1 MASEEQLT
9 FNKPHS
15 PAENALEAFS
25 AVAHTIKH
33 EILKSRHDWNKHE
46 PRMWSRAAH
55 LSDHELTHFDLK
67 QDLVLVSSAL
77 STYGTII
84 LGKIRIPAI
93 NDDQGEG
100 FIHVRIHDPP
110 NKGTEDV
117 MFHSIFTDEGNR
129 DRDGHPKTWQA
140 VQTIDTPLVFF
151 NE

>member
-1 MASEEQLT
+1 
-9 FNKPHS
+9 
-15 PAENALEAFS
+15 
-25 AVAHTIKH
+25 VAHTIKH

-100 FIHVRIHDPP
+100 FIHVRYVLFTRVVRFE
-110 NKGTEDV
+110 KSGTEI
-117 MFHSIFTDEGNR
+117 S
-129 DRDGHPKTWQA
+129 
-140 VQTIDTPLVFF
+140 PLLILVV
-151 NE
+151 